1 MLRREQLK
9 AAEEKR
15 AVRRLTSFDL
25 LKGIDDA
32 SRMGSF
38 RFAEAP
44 GGDFINC
51 ETDFRVPPFTKINE
65 LMLAAHEIEASE
77 AKNILPNERWIDQ
90 LIHPG
95 TSLGGARPKASVLD
109 EDGKLTVAKFPS
121 RKDNH
126 DVAQWEHFPTI

>member
-1 MLRREQLK
+1 
-9 AAEEKR
+9 
-15 AVRRLTSFDL
+15 
-25 LKGIDDA
+25 
-32 SRMGSF
+32 
-38 RFAEAP
+38 
-44 GGDFINC
+44 
-51 ETDFRVPPFTKINE
+51 
-65 LMLAAHEIEASE
+65 MLAAHEIEASE
-77 AKNILPNERWIDQ
+77 AKSILPKEKWINQ